1 MCIEVKAATG
11 FSDGSAALY
20 SIGEDDEVEV
30 LSEWKETRFKQRYV
44 GLGLLGSSKYVPLNT
59 RIEEYLNTSRSVLSC
74 TANGALRRTRAA
86 EGQVEADI
94 AALPARLCDW
104 KLASNGDAFTYGG
117 DEVEVSLWDTEKAF
131 AAPPVVVS
139 EPAPP
144 AGKKRK
150 RNDVLLPGE
159 IWRAKNVSL
168 RSLSRGHPLTH
179 C

>member
-1 MCIEVKAATG
+1 MEG
-11 FSDGSAALY
+11 NSLQAALCRT
-20 SIGEDDEVEV
+20 GAAWVLEVR
-30 LSEWKETRFKQRYV
+30 SPHI
-44 GLGLLGSSKYVPLNT
+44 S
-59 RIEEYLNTSRSVLSC
+59 IEEYLTLTRSVLSC
-74 TANGALRRTRAA
+74 TANGALRRTCAA

-104 KLASNGDAFTYGG
+104 KLASDGDAFAYGG
-117 DEVEVSLWDTEKAF
+117 DEVEVSLWDTERAF
-131 AAPPVVVS
+131 AAPPIVVS

-168 RSLSRGHPLTH
+168 KSVSFCHPLTH